1 MSTTR
6 SGTPSL
12 GRRFEDWILRVLPSE
27 SRTLVVLV
35 VLTLALALAIWQLPV
50 WAPLNILIL
59 PMVVGIPRGAR
70 D

>member
-35 VLTLALALAIWQLPV
+35 VLTGALSLAIWLLPR
-50 WAPLNILIL
+50 WSPLNVLIL
-59 PMVVGIPRGAR
+59 PRVVGSVRCV
-70 D
+70 